1 MEDFKQK
8 IAPFYWVEHDDSYS
22 VCFAD
27 LGQYKQHV
35 FDTRAEEGFEGSGYD
50 WASLASVFL
59 DEKKPKLAGIVG
71 LDPEGSMFCAYSDN
85 KEALQEFILSFKE
98 ACDNDEVIIDL
109 FSRAELD

>member
-1 MEDFKQK
+1 MNDFEQK
-8 IAPFYWVEHDDSYS
+8 IAPFYWVEHEGSYS

-27 LGQYKQHV
+27 LGTYKQAI
-35 FDTRAEEGFEGSGYD
+35 FDSRAEEGFEGSGYD
-50 WASLASVFL
+50 WGSLARVFI

-98 ACDNDEVIIDL
+98 ACEDDAMILDL